1 MNTMGSKM
9 FKTFSYLVSLKY
21 LWFVLA
27 RVINE
32 LNTLAKEA
40 MKQTEKLDE
49 ESQRGA
55 SLLKFEMEVSV

>member
-1 MNTMGSKM
+1 MGSKM
-9 FKTFSYLVSLKY
+9 FKTFSYLVALKY

-40 MKQTEKLDE
+40 MKQTESLNE

-55 SLLKFEMEVSV
+55 SLLKFEMEVNV